1 MSDTQAILESLK
13 EDVRAVSDTV
23 DVVAE
28 VSRKHARQL
37 AVMGKR
43 LDRIEI
49 RMVEHDQRFDQIDQR
64 FNQVDQR
71 FNQVDQRFNQVDQR
85 FDSVGGEL
93 QTIRAQLTEVLA
105 RLAS

>member
-49 RMVEHDQRFDQIDQR
+49 RMVEHDQRFNQI
-64 FNQVDQR
+64 DQR